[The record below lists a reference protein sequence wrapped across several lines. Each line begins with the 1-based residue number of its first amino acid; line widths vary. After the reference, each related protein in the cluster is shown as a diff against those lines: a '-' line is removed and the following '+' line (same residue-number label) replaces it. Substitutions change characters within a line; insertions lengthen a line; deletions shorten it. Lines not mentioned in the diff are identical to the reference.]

1 MILKFFRQWV
11 LRSDLQT
18 IGRKRILETIRI
30 KEVRDSSRL
39 SRTSS
44 LSKESDAERKNLA
57 ESQLKGNTLRTYLY
71 VVTHKK
77 TGVRE
82 VQRELH
88 FSSSSLAQ
96 YHLAKLVDLGL
107 LTEQGG
113 EYFLADQIKVDVL
126 KDFLRFG
133 SLIVPRFVFYA
144 VFFTIIS
151 GFFGFVVLRDPFT
164 ELNFFL
170 VIMLFAASGLFW
182 YEALRAWIRGPV

>member
-1 MILKFFRQWV
+1 MLP
-11 LRSDLQT
+11 S
-18 IGRKRILETIRI
+18 
-30 KEVRDSSRL
+30 L
-39 SRTSS
+39 SRNPA
-44 LSKESDAERKNLA
+44 LSKDADAEKKLVA
-57 ESQLKGNTLRTYLY
+57 ESQLKGNTLRTYIY

-77 TGVRE
+77 SGVRE

-126 KDFLRFG
+126 KDFLKFG
-133 SLIVPRFVFYA
+133 TLIVPRFVFYA
-144 VFFTIIS
+144 VFFTIIT
-151 GFFGFVVLRDPFT
+151 GFFGTVVLLRDPFT
-164 ELNFFL
+164 ELNVFF
-170 VIMLFAASGLFW
+170 VAMLCVASALFW

>member
-1 MILKFFRQWV
+1 
-11 LRSDLQT
+11 
-18 IGRKRILETIRI
+18 
-30 KEVRDSSRL
+30 
-39 SRTSS
+39 
-44 LSKESDAERKNLA
+44 LSKDADAEKKLIA

-96 YHLAKLVDLGL
+96 YHLTKLVDLGL
-107 LTEQGG
+107 VTEHGG

-126 KDFLRFG
+126 KDFLKFG

-144 VFFTIIS
+144 VFFTIIT
-151 GFFGFVVLRDPFT
+151 GFLGYVVLRDSIT
-164 ELNFFL
+164 DIDLFF
-170 VIMLFAASGLFW
+170 VAMLSAASGLFW